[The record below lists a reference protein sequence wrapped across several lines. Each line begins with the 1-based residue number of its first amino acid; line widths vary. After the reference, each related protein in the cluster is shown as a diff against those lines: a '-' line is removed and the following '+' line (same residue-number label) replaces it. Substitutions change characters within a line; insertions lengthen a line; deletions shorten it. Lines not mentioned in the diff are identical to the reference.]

1 VQLNNDVG
9 NFSDNTQ
16 LNQVAW
22 DNQTVRLEEG
32 LARIQQGFQ
41 AANDAVRGQLLMD
54 INRYE
59 MSLAR
64 EEQSTSQ
71 IQDPQDV
78 RGNRRGRTFGQ
89 GGRRLPTGGE
99 IAEKE
104 LQQYD
109 QVLSQTRSI
118 ESSQTLVHLRQR
130 QPSYDHLASV
140 VKLTKRPSDEITVLS
155 IEPRYDILPSPNASR
170 PMRRMKRPSIYQG
183 ELLQPRKR
191 IRKK

>member
-1 VQLNNDVG
+1 MQLNNDVG

-16 LNQVAW
+16 LNQIAW

-54 INRYE
+54 ISRYE

-71 IQDPQDV
+71 IQDPQEV
-78 RGNRRGRTFGQ
+78 RANRRGQTFGQ
-89 GGRRLPTGGE
+89 GGRHLPTGGE

-109 QVLSQTRSI
+109 SQPQTQV
-118 ESSQTLVHLRQR
+118 HPRQR
-130 QPSYDHLASV
+130 QPTYDN
-140 VKLTKRPSDEITVLS
+140 
-155 IEPRYDILPSPNASR
+155 LPSKLN
-170 PMRRMKRPSIYQG
+170 
-183 ELLQPRKR
+183 
-191 IRKK
+191 

>member
-1 VQLNNDVG
+1 
-9 NFSDNTQ
+9 
-16 LNQVAW
+16 
-22 DNQTVRLEEG
+22 
-32 LARIQQGFQ
+32 
-41 AANDAVRGQLLMD
+41 MD

-109 QVLSQTRSI
+109 RVLSQTRSI

-155 IEPRYDILPSPNASR
+155 IEPRYDIPSPNASR

-183 ELLQPRKR
+183 ELLQPRKW